1 MLGYVSFP
9 VMVLSGFMPS
19 SRIAGSHGSFI
30 LCFFKGISILF
41 SVVAVSIYIPTNR
54 SIALYS
60 LRSPCVHCL
69 LLRSQGSSASSM
81 AKQWTSKTTRE
92 KVRAPGTWL
101 SSRGTYLVVLQHVES
116 SRTRGQ
122 THIPV
127 SAGEFLATGPA
138 GKSRKAPFPLCRASV
153 RSL

>member
-1 MLGYVSFP
+1 MCSLSLIIQVRRPSVPSVLIESTQLGLLIWKMNSD
-9 VMVLSGFMPS
+9 
-19 SRIAGSHGSFI
+19 
-30 LCFFKGISILF
+30 LF
-41 SVVAVSIYIPTNR
+41 SSEAGARVIFLPCLQMV
-54 SIALYS
+54 LYS

-101 SSRGTYLVVLQHVES
+101 SSRGTCLVVLQHVES
-116 SRTRGQ
+116 SRTKGQ